1 MRRSERGGR
10 SWGLR
15 LPAKDAP
22 GTGLGLV
29 TPVPR
34 LQKHTY
40 RCHGEWHI
48 NKYKYVQ
55 IVYLKMTK
63 RQNHTQKKTHNQP
76 TMKTN
81 QCTLGKQTQILET
94 RLHSHRQ

>member
-1 MRRSERGGR
+1 MRRSERGGCGR
-10 SWGLR
+10 GLR

-29 TPVPR
+29 TSVPR

-40 RCHGEWHI
+40 RCHGERRI

-55 IVYLKMTK
+55 IVYLKM
-63 RQNHTQKKTHNQP
+63 KKTKPHTKKQP

-81 QCTLGKQTQILET
+81 QCMLGK
-94 RLHSHRQ
+94 